1 MNQFMMLTPAHP
13 YHRNKA
19 LFVTMAVA
27 LLMLFLLWFLKWKL
41 PVFEKTP
48 FTGGVEV
55 EVNWPPDPPESFE
68 EGGGGGGNPVEAANT
83 AGVAA
88 ATPLPPGENVAS
100 KAVEEDP
107 ISESPAV
114 AKSVTTKRE
123 AKKLTVNSSQKEP
136 IKKVETPAPPKPKA
150 VMGKT
155 IAGAGTGGGSVDNF
169 ERTGGQGTGW
179 GAGQGSGAGG
189 GSGTG
194 MGGGIGSGSGTGT
207 GPRVTR
213 GDRKIVKSY
222 SFEGDL
228 NKATVYANILVAPD
242 GSGKLMSLAKG
253 SSATGNAYKQAISKY
268 LERMRFDATDHE
280 SMVTVQFNFRV
291 N

>member
-1 MNQFMMLTPAHP
+1 MNQFMMLTPTHQ

-19 LFVTMAVA
+19 FFITLTFA
-27 LLMLFLLWFLKWKL
+27 LAMVLLLWFLKWKL
-41 PVFEKTP
+41 PVFEKSS

-68 EGGGGGGNPVEAANT
+68 EGGGGGGNPVEAINP
-83 AGVAA
+83 AGAA
-88 ATPLPPGENVAS
+88 PSAPLPPGENTAS

-107 ISESPAV
+107 LSESPSIAKPNATKKE
-114 AKSVTTKRE
+114 AKSLTT
-123 AKKLTVNSSQKEP
+123 NSSNKTP
-136 IKKVETPAPPKPKA
+136 VKKVESPAPPKPKA

-155 IAGAGTGGGSVDNF
+155 IAGTGTGGGSVDNF
-169 ERTGGQGTGW
+169 ERTGGQGSGW

-189 GSGTG
+189 GTGTG

-213 GDRKIVKSY
+213 GDRKIVKTY

-253 SSATGNAYKQAISKY
+253 SSATGAAYKQAISKY
-268 LERMRFDATDHE
+268 LERMRFDAADHE